1 MLFFLLS
8 LISSKASKANV
19 RDFPKFCARAPI
31 SLTLFTSV
39 QCQPCKRIQTFLDK
53 LSTKYPNGINFL
65 YIDMQES
72 QPLFNK
78 YNIQF
83 IPQVALFRN
92 SELLKFYEDSW
103 SYESFD
109 KFVEEALNENIEF
122 LNDSFS
128 VFNFMNKE
136 PSSILLSSQFG
147 SKADSLFEKYG
158 GAFHIGVAETDE
170 LSKSLNLPPALF
182 TIPHGELSL
191 PISNLDDFDL
201 LNLSR
206 SPFKHIKNSEF
217 LGTVSTQY
225 TFLTLVDEYDP
236 LHVYDS
242 ITRMKLA
249 HSYFGSNIS
258 YIYCDFF
265 VCENVVRQ
273 LGLVSFLNP
282 CNVVMKRDKSGRQ
295 TVEPFRKLVNK
306 PEDVLNWLKFQIL
319 NIEMPQEKEEIRIP
333 RLYAD
338 DFIPKALDPKID
350 AILLV
355 AATGMNM
362 YDESIANFRILMQV
376 FQDIKT
382 VKFYEFNR
390 FTEHVQGLEIPQSD
404 KPLLSIWPASKE
416 PRGSSFGGY
425 LSLQLT
431 FENLLKLIQTP
442 IPQEKIQEMAQK
454 LNKLDMERQKE
465 KEKEESF

>member
-8 LISSKASKANV
+8 LISSKTSKATA
-19 RDFPKFCARAPI
+19 RDFPKFLAKSPI

-39 QCQPCKRIQTFLDK
+39 NCQPCKRIQTFLDK
-53 LSTKYPNGINFL
+53 LSTKYHDGINFL
-65 YIDMQES
+65 YVDMQES
-72 QPLFNK
+72 QPIFNK

-83 IPQVALFRN
+83 IPQIALFRN
-92 SELLKFYEDSW
+92 SSLLKFYEGQW
-103 SYESFD
+103 SYESIE
-109 KFVEEALNENIEF
+109 KYVGNLLNESIEF

-128 VFNFMNKE
+128 VFNFINKE
-136 PSSILLSSQFG
+136 PSSLLLTKKLSSQ
-147 SKADSLFEKYG
+147 ADSLYSQYG
-158 GAFHIGVAETDE
+158 GAFHVGVVENDE
-170 LSKSLNLPPALF
+170 LSTQLNLPPALF
-182 TIPHGELSL
+182 SIPHNELSL
-191 PISNLDDFDL
+191 PIDDLDDYDL
-201 LNLSR
+201 LNLSH
-206 SPFKHIKNSEF
+206 SPFTHLKNSEF
-217 LGTVSTQY
+217 LGTVPTQY
-225 TFLTLVDEYDP
+225 TYLALVDEHDP
-236 LHVYDS
+236 SHVHDS
-242 ITRMKLA
+242 IIRMKLA
-249 HSYFGSNIS
+249 HSFFGSNIS

-295 TVEPFRKLVNK
+295 IVEPFRKLVNK
-306 PEDVLNWLKFQIL
+306 PDDVLNWLKFQIL
-319 NIEMPQEKEEIRIP
+319 NIQMPKEKEEVIIP

-362 YDESIANFRILMQV
+362 YDESISNFKILIQV
-376 FQDIKT
+376 FKDIPT

-442 IPQEKIQEMAQK
+442 IPQEKIEEMTKQ
-454 LNKLDMERQKE
+454 LNKFAQERQKE
-465 KEKEESF
+465 KEKEE

>member
-1 MLFFLLS
+1 MN
-8 LISSKASKANV
+8 IS
-19 RDFPKFCARAPI
+19 D
-31 SLTLFTSV
+31 L
-39 QCQPCKRIQTFLDK
+39 
-53 LSTKYPNGINFL
+53 
-65 YIDMQES
+65 
-72 QPLFNK
+72 
-78 YNIQF
+78 
-83 IPQVALFRN
+83 
-92 SELLKFYEDSW
+92 ED
-103 SYESFD
+103 Y
-109 KFVEEALNENIEF
+109 
-122 LNDSFS
+122 
-128 VFNFMNKE
+128 
-136 PSSILLSSQFG
+136 
-147 SKADSLFEKYG
+147 
-158 GAFHIGVAETDE
+158 
-170 LSKSLNLPPALF
+170 
-182 TIPHGELSL
+182 
-191 PISNLDDFDL
+191 DL
-201 LNLSR
+201 LNLSH

-217 LGTVSTQY
+217 LGTVNTQY
-225 TFLTLVDEYDP
+225 SFLALVDEHDP
-236 LHVYDS
+236 VHVYDS
-242 ITRMKLA
+242 IARMKLA

-258 YIYCDFF
+258 YMYCDFF

-282 CNVVMKRDKSGRQ
+282 CNVVMKKEQNGRQ
-295 TVEPFRKLVNK
+295 SVEPFRKLVNK

-362 YDESIANFRILMQV
+362 YDESISNFRILMQV
-376 FQDIKT
+376 FKDIKT

-425 LSLQLT
+425 LSVQLT

-442 IPQEKIQEMAQK
+442 IPQEKIDEMAK
-454 LNKLDMERQKE
+454 HLNQLDMERQKE
-465 KEKEESF
+465 KEKEEL